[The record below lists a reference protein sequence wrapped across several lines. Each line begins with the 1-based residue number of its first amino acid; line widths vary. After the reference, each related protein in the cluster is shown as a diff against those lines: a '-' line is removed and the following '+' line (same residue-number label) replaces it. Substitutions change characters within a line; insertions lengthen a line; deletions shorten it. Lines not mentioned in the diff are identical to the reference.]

1 MPNETPVPEPARPT
15 FHLIP
20 TLIFVGSAL
29 LAGIVAGLIT
39 NAIF

>member
-1 MPNETPVPEPARPT
+1 MPNETPVLEPAKPT

-20 TLIFVGSAL
+20 TLIFVGSAV

-39 NAIF
+39 NALF

>member
-1 MPNETPVPEPARPT
+1 MPNETPVAKPT

-29 LAGIVAGLIT
+29 LAGVVAGLIT